1 MLMYNKFKVFL
12 LGLGVFLGFFSILG
26 RAEVASPATE
36 IAILIDVSGS
46 MKLNDPHN
54 LRVPAL
60 KLLINVLPEQVKA
73 GIWLFAERPSV
84 LVPMAPVDAAWK
96 QQALRALPQVNSN
109 GLFTDIEAAMTAA
122 TASWSGVQGNSTRNV
137 LLLTDGMVDVAKDA
151 ALNQASKTRIMT
163 ALLPKF
169 QQQGVHLQT
178 IALSGNADSQL
189 LQKLASATQG
199 WNETVASAEQL
210 ERMFLKMFKQAV
222 VQPAVPLQQGNKFS
236 IDPSIKEF
244 SALVF
249 RKSDKFTELLSP
261 SKQRYSRGSQSKLV
275 QWASES
281 NYDLMT
287 IKEPE
292 PGEWQISADMDPDNQ
307 VTIVTDLQ
315 FVLDPLPKYF
325 MKFSPIKFRAHFTDK
340 GALITQDSLLKLI
353 DVRVK
358 FSDGVNEYPDLQLQ
372 ADPTAPGYFIATLD
386 QPIEKGSY
394 LLKILA
400 DGKTFVREVNHT
412 LGILESPI
420 SLSSEVDAEKY
431 EVRLS
436 LTPDAKV
443 IAENSLSI
451 QAQLNQLG
459 QEPTLVDIPQH
470 GDHWQF
476 TVAAPSGDAQM
487 IVNFSAKAKTLAGEE
502 FTPEVQPF
510 VVDAQLFA
518 PVKPPAAVSEPKQAE
533 HTIKPVS
540 ETEHA
545 TATLEAESHSPVEA
559 SDPGPNW
566 LMSSVIALVI
576 NILCG
581 LAAYF
586 VLRSLK
592 QKTIAKQAQLLGRL
606 S

>member
-1 MLMYNKFKVFL
+1 MLMYNRFKIFL
-12 LGLGVFLGFFSILG
+12 LGLGIFLGIFSLFV
-26 RAEVASPATE
+26 RAEVPAPATE

-60 KLLINVLPEQVKA
+60 KLLVNVLPEQVKA

-96 QQALRALPQVNSN
+96 QQALRALPQVNSK

-122 TASWSGVQGNSTRNV
+122 TASWSGVKGGATRNV

-151 ALNQASKTRIMT
+151 TRNQASKSRIMT
-163 ALLPKF
+163 ELLPKF
-169 QQQGVHLQT
+169 QQQGIHLQT
-178 IALSGNADSQL
+178 IALSANADSQL
-189 LQKLASATQG
+189 MQKLASATQG
-199 WNETVASAEQL
+199 WSETMSSADQL

-261 SKQRYSRGSQSKLV
+261 SKQRLSRGSQSKLV
-275 QWASES
+275 QWASEG

-315 FVLDPLPKYF
+315 FILDPLPKYF
-325 MKFSPIKFRAHFTDK
+325 MKFSSVKFRAHLTDK
-340 GALITQDSLLKLI
+340 GALITQESLLKLI
-353 DVRVK
+353 DVKVK
-358 FSDGVNEYPDLQLQ
+358 FSDGVNEYPDLHLQ
-372 ADPTAPGYFIATLD
+372 ADENAPGYFTATMD
-386 QPIEKGSY
+386 QPLEKGTY

-400 DGKTFVREVNHT
+400 DGKTFIREVNHT
-412 LGILESPI
+412 MAILESPI
-420 SLSSEVDAEKY
+420 SLATEVDTEKR
-431 EVRLS
+431 EVHLN

-443 IAENSLSI
+443 IAPNSLSI
-451 QAQLNQLG
+451 QAQLNRLG
-459 QEPTLVDIPQH
+459 QEPTLVDIPQQ
-470 GDHWQF
+470 GEHWQF
-476 TVAAPSGDAQM
+476 TVAAPPGDAQV
-487 IVNFSAKAKTLAGEE
+487 IVNFNATAKTLTGEE
-502 FTPEVQPF
+502 FIPEVQPF
-510 VVDAQLFA
+510 VIDAQLFA
-518 PVKPPAAVSEPKQAE
+518 PVKPPLPVVEPKHSEHAE
-533 HTIKPVS
+533 QQVAETVIKPDPEPS
-540 ETEHA
+540 M
-545 TATLEAESHSPVEA
+545 EA
-559 SDPGPNW
+559 STPGPNW
-566 LMSSVIALVI
+566 LMSSLIALAI
-576 NILCG
+576 NIVFG
-581 LAAYF
+581 LAAFF
-586 VLRSLK
+586 VLRLLK
-592 QKTIAKQAQLLGRL
+592 QKTMAKQAQLLGRL